1 MYMRERKREVE
12 KERDKERYRVG
23 VCVKVLGG
31 RGVKEENW
39 SSGNVRNR
47 K

>member
-1 MYMRERKREVE
+1 MRERKREVE

-23 VCVKVLGG
+23 VCVKVLVGG
-31 RGVKEENW
+31 GVEEENW